1 MATAATIDRCQRCA
15 TKIRNRRTI
24 CPSCGHDLHAA
35 PEPEPA
41 AEAPPQQEPAPSAPA
56 PRRAQAK
63 AGVKMCGICMA
74 SVPEEQMVEDNGQ
87 KICPDCAENI
97 KNKAMKKAA
106 GGGPPKA

>member
-1 MATAATIDRCQRCA
+1 MATAAAVDRCQRCG

-24 CPSCGHDLHAA
+24 CPSCGHDLYAA
-35 PEPEPA
+35 PEPEPGAETA
-41 AEAPPQQEPAPSAPA
+41 APVQEAAPSAPT
-56 PRRAQAK
+56 PRRAVAK

-74 SVPEEQMVEDNGQ
+74 SVAEDQMVDNNGQ

-106 GGGPPKA
+106 GGPPKG